1 METVWRTDKGKVR
14 PHNEDAVDLFRSD
27 FGSLVAVV
35 ADGMGGHRSGEVASR
50 HAVQVIRRE
59 LRTLSPDAST
69 EEKKK
74 QLSEA
79 VLKAN
84 EEVHQLA
91 AGNEDYRGMGT
102 TVIAAVV
109 NESEVVLAHIGD
121 SRAYILHEGGLYQ
134 ITEDHSLVNMLLKH
148 GQITEEEAR
157 THPHRNM
164 IVKALGTNKEV
175 EADLIVTPWEKKD
188 ILLICSDGLT
198 GMVEERNIGLVLTS
212 NLSLSEQA
220 DQLIRMALDAGGT
233 DNISLILI
241 KNTGGTTPSS

>member
-134 ITEDHSLVNMLLKH
+134 ITEDHSLVNMLMKH